1 MMKFIKSEDEMS
13 DESFL
18 ELYKTFDSNDSGFV
32 SKTELKR
39 FMYTVV
45 GLPIS
50 ETDARLKSPR

>member
-1 MMKFIKSEDEMS
+1 MS

-18 ELYKTFDSNDSGFV
+18 ELYKTFDTNDSGFV

-39 FMYTVV
+39 FMYTIT

-50 ETDARLKSPR
+50 DTDARLKSPR